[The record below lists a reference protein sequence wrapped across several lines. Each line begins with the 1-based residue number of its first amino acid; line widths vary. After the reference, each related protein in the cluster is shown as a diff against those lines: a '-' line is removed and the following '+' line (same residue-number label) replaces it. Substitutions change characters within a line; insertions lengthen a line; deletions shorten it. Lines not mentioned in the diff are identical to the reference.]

1 MAKQKSGGY
10 FNMATICILDEFE
23 VHKNEKF
30 LAIAEQ
36 LKPELYKKE
45 IKPVSLLTLE
55 TKGHPEPVIVDSEP
69 IEKLSRKQLK
79 RNESVILDFGN
90 HHVGYVTLD
99 LASAGSHQDAP
110 AYIFLKFAERL
121 DELAAD
127 SNQYDGWLS
136 RSWIQE
142 ERIHVDVL
150 PAKLELTRR
159 YAFRYLEI
167 KVIDVSPK
175 YSLVINN
182 VTGTS
187 VSAVEKEEIQPVSAK
202 EPILQ
207 EIDKVS
213 IRTLRNCMQL
223 VFEDGPKRDRRMWLG
238 DLRLQARANYKTFH
252 NTDLVKRCL
261 YLFGGLT
268 FNEGKVPACLFLEP
282 ELEPDDTYLF
292 DYALLYGSV
301 LLD

>member
-1 MAKQKSGGY
+1 MAS
-10 FNMATICILDEFE
+10 ICILDEFE

-69 IEKLSRKQLK
+69 IEELSRKQLK

-136 RSWIQE
+136 RSWIQ
-142 ERIHVDVL
+142 
-150 PAKLELTRR
+150 
-159 YAFRYLEI
+159 
-167 KVIDVSPK
+167 
-175 YSLVINN
+175 
-182 VTGTS
+182 
-187 VSAVEKEEIQPVSAK
+187 Q
-202 EPILQ
+202 
-207 EIDKVS
+207 
-213 IRTLRNCMQL
+213 
-223 VFEDGPKRDRRMWLG
+223 
-238 DLRLQARANYKTFH
+238 
-252 NTDLVKRCL
+252 
-261 YLFGGLT
+261 
-268 FNEGKVPACLFLEP
+268 
-282 ELEPDDTYLF
+282 
-292 DYALLYGSV
+292 
-301 LLD
+301 